1 MSDLMISQP
10 LICWGPLWFKCLW
23 ASLFANFPTS
33 YFSPK
38 LSAFLKVKPSLSIEL
53 EPENR
58 VCFLWFSS
66 AALEEALIVYDLWI
80 HLEWERTEEKGNKEV
95 GKTTIERLRGFFF
108 FRETIPRCK
117 APSCTPLPISSQTL
131 WRITLRTVL
140 HANWI
145 FSFASGFSAQSAAF
159 LSLHLS
165 YPVLR
170 LSGSLI
176 SYLAMSPGPLCVPSS
191 LTLSFPVVPL
201 ICNSTSTSSLP
212 LRPLSLTVIVSP
224 ALRQITSALR
234 DRHMVHAQT
243 GAGYQ

>member
-80 HLEWERTEEKGNKEV
+80 HLEWERTEAKGNKEV

-108 FRETIPRCK
+108 FFLGRPSLAGKLRA
-117 APSCTPLPISSQTL
+117 APHCPSHRKLCGALPSGPSSMRIEFFLLLLVSPLNPQP
-131 WRITLRTVL
+131 
-140 HANWI
+140 
-145 FSFASGFSAQSAAF
+145 FSLFTCLTQFYVSLA
-159 LSLHLS
+159 LSFHILQCL
-165 YPVLR
+165 P
-170 LSGSLI
+170 
-176 SYLAMSPGPLCVPSS
+176 VPSVY
-191 LTLSFPVVPL
+191 PHP
-201 ICNSTSTSSLP
+201 
-212 LRPLSLTVIVSP
+212 SP
-224 ALRQITSALR
+224 CHFLWSP
-234 DRHMVHAQT
+234 
-243 GAGYQ
+243 